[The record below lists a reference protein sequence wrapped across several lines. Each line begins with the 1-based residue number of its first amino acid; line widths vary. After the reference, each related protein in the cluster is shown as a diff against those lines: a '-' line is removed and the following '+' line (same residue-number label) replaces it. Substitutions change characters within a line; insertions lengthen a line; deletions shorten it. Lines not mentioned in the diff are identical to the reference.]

1 MNKKQLRILIAP
13 LDWGLGHVTR
23 SIPLIRH
30 ILSLGHAVVFAGNES
45 QQKYVQSI
53 YPRLQYITLEGY
65 NVSYSRSK
73 YGMIPRIALQIP
85 RLRKKIREEQVWL
98 QETIKTLQID
108 AVLSDNRYGLYSKLV
123 PCVFITH
130 QLQVRTGY
138 SRHLDRLLL
147 RLHYRF
153 IEKFSH
159 CWIVDEHTDN
169 GLSGSLAHPPLLP
182 KTRTDYIG
190 LLSQCAGKEQTLR
203 SGNEFYVLIL
213 LSGTEPQRSMFS
225 ELLWKKAIK
234 SDRHII
240 FVEGSEKAVAPSRIP
255 AHISYHKRLS
265 ADELSTA
272 IETASI
278 VICRSGYS
286 SIMDLVA
293 LNKKA
298 ILIPTPGQTEQEY
311 LARYLGQQKIFMVSD
326 QKKFDIQTSLMN
338 ASLFP
343 FVQSRFKDSFQKHK
357 AVLDDFLT
365 GIGKAPLK

>member
-30 ILSLGHAVVFAGNES
+30 ILSRGHAVVFAGNES
-45 QQKYVQSI
+45 QQKYMRSL
-53 YPRLQYITLEGY
+53 YPQLHYVPLEGY
-65 NVSYSRSK
+65 NVSYSRSP

-85 RLRKKIREEQVWL
+85 KIRKKIREEQAWL
-98 QETIKTLQID
+98 QETIKTLNID

-138 SRHLDRLLL
+138 GKHLDHLLL

-153 IEKFSH
+153 IEKFTH
-159 CWIVDEHTDN
+159 CWIVDEQADQ
-169 GLSGSLAHPPLLP
+169 GLSGSLAHPSRLP
-182 KTRTDYIG
+182 RIGADYIG
-190 LLSQCAGKEQTLR
+190 LLSQCAGKTVSALP
-203 SGNEFYVLIL
+203 GKEFYVLIL
-213 LSGTEPQRSMFS
+213 LSGTEPQRSMLS
-225 ELLWKKAIK
+225 ELLWKKAVK
-234 SDRHII
+234 SGQHII
-240 FVEGSEKAVAPSRIP
+240 FVEGSEKATAPASIP
-255 AHISYHKRLS
+255 AHISYHKRLN
-265 ADELSTA
+265 AGELTTA
-272 IETASI
+272 IEAASI

-286 SIMDLVA
+286 SIMDLIA

-311 LARYLGQQKIFMVSD
+311 LGRHLGKQKIFMVSE
-326 QKKFDIQTSLMN
+326 QKKFDIQTSLVN

-343 FVQSRFKDSFQKHK
+343 FVHNKFSNSFQKHK
-357 AVLDDFLT
+357 AVLDHFLA
-365 GIGKAPLK
+365 GIGEGSSK

>member
-23 SIPLIRH
+23 SVPLIRH
-30 ILSLGHAVVFAGNES
+30 ILSLGHTVIFAGNES
-45 QQKYVQSI
+45 QQKYVRSV
-53 YPRLQYITLEGY
+53 YPALHYINLEGY
-65 NVSYSRSK
+65 NVSYARSK

-85 RLRKKIREEQVWL
+85 RLRKMIRTEQAWL
-98 QETIKTLQID
+98 QETIKALHID

-138 SRHLDRLLL
+138 SRHLDHLLL

-153 IEKFSH
+153 IEKFTH
-159 CWIVDEHTDN
+159 CWIVDEQEDN
-169 GLSGSLAHPPLLP
+169 GLSGALAHPARLP
-182 KTRTDYIG
+182 KVKTDYIG
-190 LLSQCAGKEQTLR
+190 LLSQCAGSAVRPQP
-203 SGNEFYVLIL
+203 GNEFYVLIL
-213 LSGTEPQRSMFS
+213 LSGTEPQRSMLS

-234 SDRHII
+234 SDQHII
-240 FVEGSEKAVAPSRIP
+240 FVEGSEQATVPASIP
-255 AHISYHKRLS
+255 PHISYHKRLS

-286 SIMDLVA
+286 SIMDLIA

-298 ILIPTPGQTEQEY
+298 VLIPTPGQTEQEY
-311 LARYLGQQKIFMVSD
+311 LGQYLGKQKIFMVSD
-326 QKKFDIQTSLMN
+326 QKKFDLQTSLIN

-343 FVQSRFKDSFQKHK
+343 FVQSRFSHSFQKHK
-357 AVLDDFLT
+357 AVLQDFLA
-365 GIGKAPLK
+365 GIGKAGSK